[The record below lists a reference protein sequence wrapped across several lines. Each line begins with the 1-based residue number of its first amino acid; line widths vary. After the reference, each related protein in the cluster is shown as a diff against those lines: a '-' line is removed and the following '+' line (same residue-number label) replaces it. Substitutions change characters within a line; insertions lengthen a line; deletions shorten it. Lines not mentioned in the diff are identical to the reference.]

1 MDVCIILHSERKILR
16 DNKREWD
23 LVHVVAVDW
32 GEPAPQIIAWDRIVD
47 GTMQLEAKALEK
59 VLIRLHVLV
68 RIKSLPTLAPSI
80 L

>member
-23 LVHVVAVDW
+23 LVHVVAVAW
-32 GEPAPQIIAWDRIVD
+32 GEPAPQSIALDRIVD
-47 GTMQLEAKALEK
+47 GTKQLEAKALEK

-68 RIKSLPTLAPSI
+68 RTKSLPTLAPSI